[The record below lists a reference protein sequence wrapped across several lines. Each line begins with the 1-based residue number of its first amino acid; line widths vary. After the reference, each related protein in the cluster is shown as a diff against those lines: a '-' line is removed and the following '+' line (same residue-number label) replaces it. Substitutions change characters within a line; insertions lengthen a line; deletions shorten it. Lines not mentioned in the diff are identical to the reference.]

1 MSLDE
6 SVEETFCSPTISL
19 ALPPASNL
27 CGHQGE
33 RCAMEEEEKK
43 EEEAEEEE
51 EEAEVLEEEEDVKI
65 CRVLWCYCLRVE
77 EEVEQKEVCLVLC
90 DRLVGLLFLPGDF
103 AWTGEFTVTPAKLSC
118 AGFFLFLS
126 LFLLLSL
133 YLHHVWRVVLQ
144 VNVFLLY
151 FYVFTAVKWHCLWR
165 QILLEL
171 CIFSSFYFAP
181 IRRCKLLFFFFKLSC
196 TKKVVP
202 VCLVC
207 GLELQLK
214 KSGYDP
220 IL

>member
-43 EEEAEEEE
+43 E

-90 DRLVGLLFLPGDF
+90 DRLVGLLFLPDDF

-118 AGFFLFLS
+118 AVFFVPF
-126 LFLLLSL
+126 
-133 YLHHVWRVVLQ
+133 
-144 VNVFLLY
+144 
-151 FYVFTAVKWHCLWR
+151 FT
-165 QILLEL
+165 
-171 CIFSSFYFAP
+171 SSFLPIFIPLSSSCLESSFA
-181 IRRCKLLFFFFKLSC
+181 S
-196 TKKVVP
+196 
-202 VCLVC
+202 
-207 GLELQLK
+207 
-214 KSGYDP
+214 
-220 IL
+220 